1 MLPKELLNVKKLRGK
16 IYPKFADSD
25 DKLLAEKII
34 EIFKSGLGKKYGE
47 VMTALKRLENAD
59 NYKKL
64 RGFVRVLETHCV
76 ERACSFADTDLE
88 PYKVRLF
95 LFERGFVTSKSE
107 RDRIIS
113 YAAKYFNV
121 DPDDVEKAMY
131 ADREE
136 ELIISK
142 VDEIDANKLIKM
154 YNLSLLQTALFNS
167 TTMKFE
173 VEGNYKYVF
182 RAIKFLGLMYDI
194 LKAGK
199 MTEVEV
205 IGPAS
210 TVKMTKK
217 YGTSMAKLLPY
228 IISAEKWKID
238 AKILEGDRL
247 YELKVDSSLK
257 HMFPEFK
264 LGDTY
269 DSSLEEEFY
278 RRMRNLG
285 YLVER
290 EPGVI
295 DAGGKAFVP
304 DFAVWREGWSDK
316 VYIEI
321 AGFWTENYIKRKIEK
336 VKNSGVPLI
345 VVARE
350 EFGDSCD
357 VGSKPEVVLFSKR
370 INYGEVVRAINRIV
384 KTKSGFEKV
393 GIIVEER
400 TIKELKNELERIKP
414 KTIEELERLIES
426 KGLRI
431 NEILLKKLGIKII
444 WKGLNCTIEIKD

>member
-1 MLPKELLNVKKLRGK
+1 
-16 IYPKFADSD
+16 
-25 DKLLAEKII
+25 
-34 EIFKSGLGKKYGE
+34 
-47 VMTALKRLENAD
+47 
-59 NYKKL
+59 
-64 RGFVRVLETHCV
+64 
-76 ERACSFADTDLE
+76 
-88 PYKVRLF
+88 
-95 LFERGFVTSKSE
+95 
-107 RDRIIS
+107 
-113 YAAKYFNV
+113 
-121 DPDDVEKAMY
+121 
-131 ADREE
+131 
-136 ELIISK
+136 
-142 VDEIDANKLIKM
+142 
-154 YNLSLLQTALFNS
+154 
-167 TTMKFE
+167 
-173 VEGNYKYVF
+173 
-182 RAIKFLGLMYDI
+182 
-194 LKAGK
+194 
-199 MTEVEV
+199 
-205 IGPAS
+205 
-210 TVKMTKK
+210 
-217 YGTSMAKLLPY
+217 
-228 IISAEKWKID
+228 
-238 AKILEGDRL
+238 
-247 YELKVDSSLK
+247 
-257 HMFPEFK
+257 

-444 WKGLNCTIEIKD
+444 WKGLNCIIEIKD